1 MLTQRRREAEF
12 AERGNVMLNVH
23 KCQLVQLFTN
33 RKSIGLAV
41 LVVLSCAAAMRASG
55 TLAPAEAETSISDVV
70 VNQRWPWSEKVDVD
84 FVLTGET
91 NDVEVTATWDAHPEP
106 YRLGTVF
113 AAAPGQNRL
122 TWDPTKSPFRGQ
134 TLTGFT
140 VAVSN
145 VAASAHTYL
154 VLDLVNGGYEF
165 LADAPAGGWTAAHK
179 SSKMVFRRI
188 PAGTYTLGEEK
199 ATFTFLGLPDSS
211 ATTYASLWNR
221 RTVTFTSDFY
231 VGVFKYTEAQH
242 ECLTSGNA
250 GTSFKPK
257 KMSYD
262 SFRGGLDAADWPSK
276 GYTVGS
282 DSVVAKLRSKAG
294 LVIDLCEEE
303 QWEVAARAGTTT
315 ILPNGVTTADNYDV
329 LTNKLSDIAAWYG
342 TVGSDEVSVGL
353 FATNNWGLYD
363 VVGLVGEWMLDSA
376 VKQGTGSLPK
386 NSLVNSTDPTGEDL
400 SRWGSEY
407 RIFRTASANYEGAA
421 LQNIIPCSRQ
431 MAGHSSEYTCSTRFC
446 IHLKPLGGAQ

>member
-1 MLTQRRREAEF
+1 MMALKRLIGISMF
-12 AERGNVMLNVH
+12 AVAW
-23 KCQLVQLFTN
+23 
-33 RKSIGLAV
+33 SV
-41 LVVLSCAAAMRASG
+41 L
-55 TLAPAEAETSISDVV
+55 AEASISDVV

-84 FVLTGET
+84 FVLSGVT

-122 TWDPTKSPFRGQ
+122 TWDPAGSPFKGQ

-165 LADAPAGGWTAAHK
+165 MAAPPSGGWTAAHK

-188 PAGTYTLGEEK
+188 PAGTYTLGEPVE
-199 ATFTFLGLPDSS
+199 TFTFLGLSGSS
-211 ATTYASLWNR
+211 VNTYASLWNR

-231 VGVFKYTEAQH
+231 VGVFNYTEAQH

-315 ILPNGVTTADNYDV
+315 ILPNGVTTSDSYDV
-329 LTNKLSDIAAWYG
+329 FTNKLSEIAAWYG
-342 TVGSDEVSVGL
+342 TVGSEEAAVGR
-353 FATNNWGLYD
+353 FNPNNWGLYD
-363 VVGLVGEWMLDSA
+363 VVGLVGEWTLDAA
-376 VKQGTGSLPK
+376 VKYGASALPRYG
-386 NSLVNSTDPTGEDL
+386 LGDSTDPTGVDL
-400 SRWGSEY
+400 SAYGSVD
-407 RIFRTASANYEGAA
+407 RIFRTASANYADVA
-421 LQNIIPCSRQ
+421 LYNIIPCSRQ
-431 MAGHSSEYTCSTRFC
+431 MKAHSDESSCSTRFC
-446 IHLKPLGGAQ
+446 IHLKPLGSLTFEGL